1 MNLSWSVT
9 RSTSRLQFH
18 RVFLSLCFK
27 CIPFFLIIFFNLSF
41 IFNTEGTQEPRYI
54 ECKCV
59 ICDGGC
65 AGGGQRDSYHLLG
78 FLTNLPHRP
87 LFKTISDGAAIG
99 RQPIAFATLT
109 GTMRN
114 TGKKRESSSFF
125 AAFPLFYFGGATS
138 LKMMMFFFGSSGYFE
153 TTDFIKDARQQP
165 EINFYDSNTG
175 KLLFTAP
182 KGRSMEDFL
191 VESRAHGWP
200 SFRGTEPVPHFIAL
214 PCSRTIHSMYGPP
227 RNN

>member
-114 TGKKRESSSFF
+114 TGKKRERERALRFCSLPTVLLWWSHFTKDDDVFF
-125 AAFPLFYFGGATS
+125 WFQWVL
-138 LKMMMFFFGSSGYFE
+138 
-153 TTDFIKDARQQP
+153 
-165 EINFYDSNTG
+165 
-175 KLLFTAP
+175 
-182 KGRSMEDFL
+182 
-191 VESRAHGWP
+191 
-200 SFRGTEPVPHFIAL
+200 
-214 PCSRTIHSMYGPP
+214 
-227 RNN
+227 